1 MIEISGHCINTRHVA
16 VVGAVTRTR
25 GMRYAFEVMFAG
37 NETPLR
43 FVFDRDDDAAL
54 ARASLIAR
62 TEADDDAFANVGS
75 SRIGVATPN
84 TADADR
90 PISVIRRSTDALSDG
105 ARNVM

>member
-54 ARASLIAR
+54 ARESLIAR
-62 TEADDDAFANVGS
+62 TESDDDALTAISAPRV
-75 SRIGVATPN
+75 GVATPR

-90 PISVIRRSTDALSDG
+90 PISVIRRSTDASAEG
-105 ARNVM
+105 ARVM